1 MNMESAVEKLLKNDR
16 RVILVCL
23 VIIAVLGWAYLLHKL
38 SEMSFTDSMDG
49 MDSMAGMAGM
59 NALQPWTITD
69 ALLMFVMWAVMMTSM
84 MIPSAT
90 PVILLY
96 ARVYRRSQEGATPY
110 APTGAFF
117 AGYVTVWAVFSAA
130 ATLLQWGLEQGALL
144 SPTLVTTSPIL
155 GGVILIITGIY
166 QWNPYKNTCLHHCR
180 SPIEFL
186 STRWRHGVRG
196 AYHMGLEH
204 GAYCLGCCWALMI
217 LLFVG
222 GVMNLIWIA
231 AIAVF
236 VLVEK
241 VTSFGLVVSR
251 LSAGLFVTSGVVM
264 MVAG

>member
-1 MNMESAVEKLLKNDR
+1 MAMASVVEKLLKNDR
-16 RVILVCL
+16 RVILASL
-23 VIIAVLGWAYLLHKL
+23 VILALLGWVYLLDAA
-38 SEMSFTDSMDG
+38 SQMSNMDN
-49 MDSMAGMAGM
+49 MVSMAGM
-59 NALQPWTITD
+59 NALQPWTTTD
-69 ALLMFVMWAVMMTSM
+69 ALLMFIMWVVMMISM

-96 ARVYRRSQEGATPY
+96 ARVYRRSQANAAPY

-117 AGYVTVWAVFSAA
+117 AGYMTVWVVFSVT
-130 ATLLQWGLEQGALL
+130 ATVLQWGLEQAALL
-144 SPTLVTTSPIL
+144 SPALVSTSPVL
-155 GGVILIITGIY
+155 GGAILIVAGIY

-186 STRWRHGVRG
+186 STRWRSGVRG
-196 AYHMGLEH
+196 AYRMGLEH

-222 GVMNLIWIA
+222 GVMNLVWVA

-241 VTSFGLVVSR
+241 VASFGTIVSR
-251 LSAGLFVTSGVVM
+251 ISAGLFVAGGIVM
-264 MVAG
+264 IIAG